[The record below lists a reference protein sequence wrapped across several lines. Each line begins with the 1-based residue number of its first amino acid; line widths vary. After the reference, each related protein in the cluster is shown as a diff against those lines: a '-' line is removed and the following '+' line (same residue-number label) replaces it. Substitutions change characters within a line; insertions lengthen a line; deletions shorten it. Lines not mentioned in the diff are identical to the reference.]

1 MLRKFLHKILVI
13 ICSFFILGLVLG
25 SLSQYVNPNSFGYL
39 AFFGLGYPYLLCINI
54 IFLFYWIYR
63 KRWVLILPLIAI
75 LISYPA
81 FVKLISFGESNT
93 ETISKSFKVISYN
106 VRYFNKYNW
115 NKDPKTA
122 YHIIDLINKKNPN
135 VVCLQ
140 EFMYGYNK
148 NISISTI
155 KRRLQKYPYY
165 YISKRKNLAIFSKY
179 KIINKKE
186 LKISNS
192 ISASVI
198 YSDLRI
204 GRSKLRIY
212 NAHLESNRFSKGDY
226 NFIKNITSSTSG
238 EQTVDGAKGIG
249 KRLLHAFKI
258 RADQA
263 KLIRLKIDAS
273 KIKSILCLDMNDTP
287 LSYSYRILRGNY
299 KDSFLEKSIGIGTT
313 YIGDFPSFRI
323 DYILYHPDL
332 YCTNYERYKY
342 KYSDHYPISASFKLD
357 F

>member
-1 MLRKFLHKILVI
+1 MLRKILHKILVV

-25 SLSQYVNPNSFGYL
+25 SISQYVNPNSFGYL
-39 AFFGLGYPYLLCINI
+39 AFFGLAYPYLLVINI
-54 IFLFYWIYR
+54 IFFFYWVYR
-63 KRWVLILPLIAI
+63 KKKVFILPLLAI
-75 LISYPA
+75 LVSYPA
-81 FVKLISFGESNT
+81 FAKLISFGESNSEIIT
-93 ETISKSFKVISYN
+93 KSFKVLSYN

-115 NKDPKTA
+115 NKDPRTS
-122 YHIIDLINKKNPN
+122 YHIIDLINNKDPHI
-135 VVCLQ
+135 VCLQ
-140 EFMYGYNK
+140 EFMYGHNR
-148 NISISTI
+148 NISITTI
-155 KRRLQKYPYY
+155 KRKLKKYPYY
-165 YISKRKNLAIFSKY
+165 YISKRRNLAIFSKY

-192 ISASVI
+192 LSASVI
-198 YSDLRI
+198 YSDVLI

-212 NAHLESNRFSKGDY
+212 NAHLESNRFSKDDY
-226 NFIKNITSSTSG
+226 KFIKNITSSASG

-258 RADQA
+258 RAEQA
-263 KLIRLKIDAS
+263 KLIRRKVDAS
-273 KIKSILCLDMNDTP
+273 TLKSILCLDMNDTP

-299 KDSFLEKSIGIGTT
+299 KDSFLEKSVGIGTT

-332 YCTNYERYKY
+332 YCTDYERYKY
-342 KYSDHYPISASFKLD
+342 KYSDHYPISASFKID